1 MENGTMFLP
10 KRVLE
15 EKLQKFLE
23 EDLGQGDVTTTAT
36 IPKGTILQAHIV
48 AKEPGTVAGLEEAKV
63 FLEHFGLTAEAKV
76 SDGAEVKP
84 RTVLLSITGD
94 ARTLL
99 SLERTLLNLL
109 SRMSG
114 IASMTHRVIK
124 KVKEAGYATRIVCT
138 RKVAPGLAYFDR
150 KAVVM
155 GGGGLH
161 RLHLDDMLLIKDNHI
176 AIVGGLEEAIRK
188 AEKAASFSKKIEV
201 EVSTLRDAVEAAKM
215 RVDIVMLDNFTPDQI
230 RKTLKAIRKDNPR
243 SKVTVEASGG
253 IREKNVLE
261 FAATGVDI
269 LSLGEITQSARAMDI
284 SLEVV
289 SVERQRK

>member
-1 MENGTMFLP
+1 MFLP

-23 EDLGQGDVTTTAT
+23 EDLGQGDVTTAAT
-36 IPKGTILQAHIV
+36 IPEDTSLEAIVV
-48 AKEPGTVAGLEEAKV
+48 AKEAGTVAGLEEAKV
-63 FLEHFGLTAEAKV
+63 FLEHFGLSVETKV
-76 SDGAEVKP
+76 SDGADVKP
-84 RTVLLSITGD
+84 RTVLLRITGN

-114 IASMTHRVIK
+114 IATTTYRVVM

-138 RKVAPGLAYFDR
+138 RKVAPGLTYFDR
-150 KAVVM
+150 KAVMM

-176 AIVGGLEEAIRK
+176 ATVGGLEEAIKRAK
-188 AEKAASFSKKIEV
+188 KAASFSKKIEV
-201 EVSTLRDAVEAAKM
+201 EVSTLNDAIKAANM
-215 RVDIVMLDNFTPDQI
+215 QVDIVMLDNFTPDQI
-230 RKTLKAIRKDNPR
+230 RKTLKALGKDNPG
-243 SKVTVEASGG
+243 SKITVEASGG
-253 IREKNVLE
+253 INEKNVLE

-269 LSLGEITQSARAMDI
+269 LSLGEITQSARALDI
-284 SLEVV
+284 SLEVTGV
-289 SVERQRK
+289 DRQRK